1 MRFRATP
8 LTEASLVSAIAWMIA
23 LLLSVLTSG
32 FNFNLALGT
41 AMAVAQVYLLISF
54 SVWAVLGVL
63 VRQRA
68 SAIRLLANLSASSVI
83 AVAATLLLLSASQQQ
98 IAANPDQFTVEEAGM
113 AQAKVVSLGIIY
125 FVSAVTAGLVTY
137 LFVTAPRRQA

>member
-1 MRFRATP
+1 
-8 LTEASLVSAIAWMIA
+8 
-23 LLLSVLTSG
+23 
-32 FNFNLALGT
+32 
-41 AMAVAQVYLLISF
+41 
-54 SVWAVLGVL
+54 L

-137 LFVTAPRRQA
+137 LFVTAPKRQA